1 MIGSKELGLDP
12 RRHQLIPARLVRA
25 LGQGVGPQPHLL
37 TPAEAHAAGEAMF
50 EHWETMLRRDAPIR
64 VPLLREDAG
73 WAELSRVAWNA
84 VWAMRQ
90 AEVEGG
96 NAGGE
101 NHRP

>member
-12 RRHQLIPARLVRA
+12 RRHQPIFDPPWGNAVMPEVRGA
-25 LGQGVGPQPHLL
+25 LL
-37 TPAEAHAAGEAMF
+37 TSAEAHAAGEAMF

-73 WAELSRVAWNA
+73 WAELFRAAWNA
-84 VWAMRQ
+84 VWALRQ
-90 AEVEGG
+90 AELEEG

-101 NHRP
+101 NRRP